1 MRKVGG
7 MMMQSKH
14 EWRTNMK
21 IKLKEITAA
30 DKVNLD
36 QQILDRL
43 YTYKPYTNAE
53 TIGLTV
59 AMKGEINTKEII
71 ERAWSEGKRVAVP
84 KCNPKTKQMTF
95 YYLTE
100 WDQLEIV
107 YFGLEEPRP
116 EKTEMCPPD
125 EIELLLVPGLIFD
138 RNGFRIGFGGGYYDR
153 YLKDYSNSTVSLAYQ
168 FQVVENVPTETFD
181 LPVEA
186 IITDEQIV
194 KVK

>member
-1 MRKVGG
+1 
-7 MMMQSKH
+7 MMMQRKH

-21 IKLKEITAA
+21 TKLKELAA
-30 DKVNLD
+30 EEKLKLD

-53 TIGLTV
+53 TLGLTV

-71 ERAWSEGKRVAVP
+71 EKAWNSGKRVAVP

-100 WDQLEIV
+100 WDQLEKV

-116 EKTEMCPPD
+116 DKTEMCPPD
-125 EIELLLVPGLIFD
+125 EIDLLLVPGLIFD

-153 YLKDYSNSTVSLAYQ
+153 YLEDYSNSTVSLAYH
-168 FQVVENVPTETFD
+168 FQVVEDVPTETFD

-186 IITDEQIV
+186 IITDKQIV
-194 KVK
+194 NIR